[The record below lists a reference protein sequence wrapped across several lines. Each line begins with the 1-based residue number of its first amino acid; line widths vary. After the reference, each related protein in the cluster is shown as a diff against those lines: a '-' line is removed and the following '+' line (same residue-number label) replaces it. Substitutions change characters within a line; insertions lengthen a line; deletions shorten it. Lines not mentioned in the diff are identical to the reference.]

1 MTPQERKNFESIRDN
16 VHSEP
21 MTQVEAMKL
30 ALEALELAK
39 NSHGMML
46 LSDPP
51 QEAWKTYRVDDAI
64 KKSTTALRAAI
75 EQAHGIKG
83 EA

>member
-1 MTPQERKNFESIRDN
+1 MSI
-16 VHSEP
+16 
-21 MTQVEAMKL
+21 EAMKL